1 MLCDNS
7 FIDKCK
13 LINEIELTMKRSI
26 CVNDIKLILNNVKRM
41 KDKSCWVWV
50 KNHNVEV
57 SIASMKL
64 MKASITNIKLM
75 VVANLVC
82 AMLMSIS
89 IIMFI
94 SNKWY

>member
-13 LINEIELTMKRSI
+13 LINVIVLTMIRSI

-41 KDKSCWVWV
+41 KDKSRGVWV
-50 KNHNVEV
+50 KNYNVEV
-57 SIASMKL
+57 SITSMKL

-94 SNKWY
+94 SNK

>member
-1 MLCDNS
+1 
-7 FIDKCK
+7 
-13 LINEIELTMKRSI
+13 MKRSI

-41 KDKSCWVWV
+41 KDKSRGVWV
-50 KNHNVEV
+50 KNYNVEV
-57 SIASMKL
+57 SITSMKL

-94 SNKWY
+94 SNK